1 MSSPAV
7 SSGGVPAEIIRGAP
21 PTPLLRLLTA
31 VAARGRRFAGL
42 AVLLVAWQVCAS
54 RGLLGAA
61 TPPPTQVIETGF
73 DLIRSGE
80 LPVHLLAS
88 LERVAKG
95 LSLGLSA
102 GLVLGLA
109 AGLFKV
115 AEDVIDAPLQALRML
130 PHLALVP
137 VFIIWF
143 GIGETAKVA
152 LITIGPIFPLYLNV
166 FHGIR
171 GVDERLV
178 ESAHSCGVRGLEL
191 VRKVIL
197 PGALPQILVGLRQSL
212 GIGWLSLVVAEMTA
226 TTSGI
231 GFLVTDAKE
240 FLRTDVVFVVL
251 VVYALLGLSTD
262 LAVRAIERKALA
274 WRRGLVAR

>member
-7 SSGGVPAEIIRGAP
+7 SSGVPADVIRGAP
-21 PTPLLRLLTA
+21 PAFVPRL
-31 VAARGRRFAGL
+31 AARGRRLIGLTVLL
-42 AVLLVAWQVCAS
+42 AVWQIGAS

-61 TPPPTQVIETGF
+61 TPPPTQVLEAGAE
-73 DLIRSGE
+73 LIRSGE

-95 LSLGLSA
+95 LSLGLTA
-102 GLVLGLA
+102 GLLLGLA

-152 LITIGPIFPLYLNV
+152 LITIGPIFPLYINV

-171 GVDERLV
+171 GVDERIV
-178 ESAHSCGVRGLEL
+178 ESARSCGVRGLAL
-191 VRKVIL
+191 VRKVML

-212 GIGWLSLVVAEMTA
+212 GVGWLSLVVAEMTA
-226 TTSGI
+226 TTAGI

-251 VVYALLGLSTD
+251 VVYALLGLTTD
-262 LAVRAIERKALA
+262 LAVRAIERKTLG

>member
-7 SSGGVPAEIIRGAP
+7 SSGVPADVIRGAP
-21 PTPLLRLLTA
+21 PAFVPRL
-31 VAARGRRFAGL
+31 AARGRRLIGLTVLL
-42 AVLLVAWQVCAS
+42 AVWQIGAS

-61 TPPPTQVIETGF
+61 TPPPTQVLEAGAE
-73 DLIRSGE
+73 LIRSGE

-95 LSLGLSA
+95 LSLGLTA
-102 GLVLGLA
+102 GLLLGLA

-143 GIGETAKVA
+143 RIGATSKVA
-152 LITIGPIFPLYLNV
+152 LNTIEPIFPLYINV

-171 GVDERLV
+171 GVDERIV
-178 ESAHSCGVRGLEL
+178 ESARSCGVRGLAL
-191 VRKVIL
+191 VRKVML

-212 GIGWLSLVVAEMTA
+212 GVGWLSLVVAEMTA
-226 TTSGI
+226 TTAGI

-240 FLRTDVVFVVL
+240 FLRTDVVFV
-251 VVYALLGLSTD
+251 
-262 LAVRAIERKALA
+262 
-274 WRRGLVAR
+274 

>member
-7 SSGGVPAEIIRGAP
+7 TSGVPADLIRGAP
-21 PTPLLRLLTA
+21 PTSPARLLA
-31 VAARGRRFAGL
+31 AAAARGRRLVGL

-54 RGLLGAA
+54 QGLLGAA
-61 TPPPTQVIETGF
+61 TPPPSQVLAAGAE
-73 DLIRSGE
+73 LIRSGE

-95 LSLGLSA
+95 LSLGLTA

-109 AGLFKV
+109 AGLFRL

-152 LITIGPIFPLYLNV
+152 LITIGPIFPLYINV

-178 ESAHSCGVRGLEL
+178 ESARSCGVTGLAL

-251 VVYALLGLSTD
+251 VVYALLGLATD
-262 LAVRAIERKALA
+262 LLVRAIERKALA

>member
-7 SSGGVPAEIIRGAP
+7 TSGVPADLIRGAP
-21 PTPLLRLLTA
+21 PTSPARLL
-31 VAARGRRFAGL
+31 AAAAASGRRFAGL
-42 AVLLVAWQVCAS
+42 AVLLVAWQVCAAQ
-54 RGLLGAA
+54 GMLGAA
-61 TPPPTQVIETGF
+61 TPPPSQVLATGVE
-73 DLIRSGE
+73 LIRSGE

-95 LSLGLSA
+95 LALGLSA

-109 AGLFKV
+109 AGLFRL

-152 LITIGPIFPLYLNV
+152 LITIGPIFPLYINV

-178 ESAHSCGVRGLEL
+178 EAARTCGVTGPAL

-251 VVYALLGLSTD
+251 VVYALLGLATD
-262 LAVRAIERKALA
+262 LLVRAIERKALA

>member
-1 MSSPAV
+1 
-7 SSGGVPAEIIRGAP
+7 
-21 PTPLLRLLTA
+21 
-31 VAARGRRFAGL
+31 
-42 AVLLVAWQVCAS
+42 
-54 RGLLGAA
+54 
-61 TPPPTQVIETGF
+61 
-73 DLIRSGE
+73 
-80 LPVHLLAS
+80 
-88 LERVAKG
+88 
-95 LSLGLSA
+95 
-102 GLVLGLA
+102 VLGLA

-152 LITIGPIFPLYLNV
+152 LITIGPIFPMYLNV

-178 ESAHSCGVRGLEL
+178 ESARSCGVRGLEL

-262 LAVRAIERKALA
+262 LAVRAIERKTLA

>member
-7 SSGGVPAEIIRGAP
+7 SSGGAPADIIRGTP
-21 PTPLLRLLTA
+21 PTFAPRLLTA
-31 VAARGRRFAGL
+31 VAARGRRLIGL
-42 AVLLVAWQVCAS
+42 AVLLVAWQVGAS

-61 TPPPTQVIETGF
+61 TPPPTQVLEAGA

-95 LSLGLSA
+95 LSLGLSI

-109 AGLFKV
+109 AGLFKI
-115 AEDVIDAPLQALRML
+115 AEDIIDAPLQALRML

-152 LITIGPIFPLYLNV
+152 LITIGPIFPLYINV

-178 ESAHSCGVRGLEL
+178 ESARSCGVRGFEL
-191 VRKVIL
+191 IRKVIL

-251 VVYALLGLSTD
+251 VVYALLGLATD